1 MQLTDELLREL
12 TDKASASP
20 TSVMRRLLGLP
31 VKGRTGE
38 RIDAVLSEL
47 PKPRYSTVK
56 SRASR

>member
-38 RIDAVLSEL
+38 RVDAVLATL
-47 PKPRYSTVK
+47 PERRFVRVK
-56 SRASR
+56 KAAK